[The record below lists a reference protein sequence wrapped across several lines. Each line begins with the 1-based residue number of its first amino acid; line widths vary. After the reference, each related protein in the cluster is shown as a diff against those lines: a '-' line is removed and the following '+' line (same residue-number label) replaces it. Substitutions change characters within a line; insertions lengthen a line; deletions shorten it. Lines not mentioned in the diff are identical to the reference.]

1 MKNIFAITNFIDQ
14 ARWNSVENYSEIN
27 YANSNMHDSLKI
39 LTHYIAYVTDRQM
52 PFQRIWN
59 IGGFVFSKLV
69 EEYSTS
75 NQSIEELVTK
85 YYSTDEN
92 KFSFKCSIDE
102 SLPSEQQE
110 KLQVDG
116 RVSEVQ
122 FKSRFVT
129 TDFCSIYYTLYILEK
144 VAEKS
149 LIQYIKKVIQLH
161 LDPQTNR
168 LDEK

>member
-1 MKNIFAITNFIDQ
+1 MKNIFAITNFIDK

-27 YANSNMHDSLKI
+27 YANSNMYDSLKI

-92 KFSFKCSIDE
+92 NKYKIRVIKPDNN
-102 SLPSEQQE
+102 E
-110 KLQVDG
+110 KEDKY
-116 RVSEVQ
+116 EVIPLKKTQ
-122 FKSRFVT
+122 NNRWVVGSV
-129 TDFCSIYYTLYILEK
+129 E
-144 VAEKS
+144 
-149 LIQYIKKVIQLH
+149 IKKRMVKNLWE
-161 LDPQTNR
+161 R
-168 LDEK
+168 